1 MACTRLRKLVNSSSF
16 WTQTNGLLRKNLTFQ
31 KRNKKANI
39 RLILFPVILCVLL
52 TVAQYLFDEV
62 LPKTDFMC
70 PDNKKTCNQK
80 NKICD
85 MAQCAVRRPQELPPL
100 LQLPAGLCKKNG
112 ACPFNIIFTA
122 DNQSFAQTV
131 SDKMFPSALIMND
144 SEIVLGFQPP
154 PKDNNVT
161 DSPLKKNKKINFD
174 PALLSMPG
182 PSLPNF
188 YLQTQCPQ
196 NNSGFSF
203 PNLIGISCGQV
214 INLWRNSSSDINNE
228 LYKRQVNGVVS
239 AFDFLNSNEDGFN
252 IALWYNSTV
261 MGRVTK
267 SEIKPRFVNLLKKNM
282 QLGSLYRTGP
292 KSPVEKRA

>member
-16 WTQTNGLLRKNLTFQ
+16 WTQTNGLLRKNLTFQVQSIIHHYYRLIIIYNSIIHLTECIPRFFVVVQ

-122 DNQSFAQTV
+122 DNQSFAQ
-131 SDKMFPSALIMND
+131 SMMFFVIIVFQISMASSVFNFKLI
-144 SEIVLGFQPP
+144 S
-154 PKDNNVT
+154 
-161 DSPLKKNKKINFD
+161 KI
-174 PALLSMPG
+174 
-182 PSLPNF
+182 
-188 YLQTQCPQ
+188 
-196 NNSGFSF
+196 
-203 PNLIGISCGQV
+203 LI
-214 INLWRNSSSDINNE
+214 
-228 LYKRQVNGVVS
+228 
-239 AFDFLNSNEDGFN
+239 
-252 IALWYNSTV
+252 
-261 MGRVTK
+261 
-267 SEIKPRFVNLLKKNM
+267 
-282 QLGSLYRTGP
+282 
-292 KSPVEKRA
+292 